1 MGVRIGDPI
10 VPDSAFSTG
19 VKNAWRKPEGGGEEK
34 PAGKTTL
41 AWGKA
46 FDDRVGAFIAAEV
59 VRTLKEGRVEHPNT
73 VTGAATV
80 QEEIGLRGARTS
92 AHIAQPDVCI
102 TLEVDIAGDVPG
114 VEAYEAPTRMGLGP
128 AILTYDASMVPNQA
142 LKELLITV
150 AEENRIPHQL
160 SQMKGGGTDGG
171 AIHMANAGCP
181 TVVLTVPTRH
191 IHSHV
196 GIISLD
202 DIDNA
207 VRLLVEVVKRLDKKT
222 VESFTTI

>member
-1 MGVRIGDPI
+1 
-10 VPDSAFSTG
+10 
-19 VKNAWRKPEGGGEEK
+19 
-34 PAGKTTL
+34 
-41 AWGKA
+41 
-46 FDDRVGAFIAAEV
+46 
-59 VRTLKEGRVEHPNT
+59 
-73 VTGAATV
+73 
-80 QEEIGLRGARTS
+80 
-92 AHIAQPDVCI
+92 
-102 TLEVDIAGDVPG
+102 
-114 VEAYEAPTRMGLGP
+114 
-128 AILTYDASMVPNQA
+128 MVPNQG

-150 AEENRIPHQL
+150 AEESRIPHQL

-207 VRLLVEVVKRLDKKT
+207 VRLVVEVVKRLDKKT